1 METGV
6 VRFIGRV
13 ENVDGDVSTIVI
25 RPEYC
30 QGLMKLDMYSQIVVV
45 YWFHE
50 RDDDRHRGTLQV
62 VPRRHGETELRGVFA
77 SRSPSRPNPLG
88 ITTVELLSLK
98 NCKLTVRGLDAHV
111 GSPVVDI
118 KPVSVD
124 RANAG

>member
-1 METGV
+1 METGL

-13 ENVDGDVSTIVI
+13 EGVEGDVSTIVI
-25 RPEYC
+25 WPGFCR
-30 QGLMKLDMYSQIVVV
+30 GLIGLDMYTRILVV

-88 ITTVELLSLK
+88 ITEVELLSLEG
-98 NCKLTVRGLDAHV
+98 CTLTVRGLDANI

-118 KPVSVD
+118 KPESMD
-124 RANAG
+124 RYNAG

>member
-1 METGV
+1 METGL

-13 ENVDGDVSTIVI
+13 TRVEGDVSTIEI
-25 RPEYC
+25 LPGFC
-30 QGLMKLDMYSQIVVV
+30 QGLMWLQMYRRVLVL

-77 SRSPSRPNPLG
+77 SHSPSRPNPVGL
-88 ITTVELLSLK
+88 TDVELLRLEG
-98 NCKLTVRGLDAHV
+98 CTLTVRGLDANP

-118 KPVSVD
+118 KPVSLD
-124 RANAG
+124 GRGG

>member
-6 VRFIGRV
+6 IRFIGWV
-13 ENVDGDVSTIVI
+13 EQVEGDVSTIVI

-30 QGLMKLDMYSQIVVV
+30 QGLMRLDMYSRIVVL

-62 VPRRHGETELRGVFA
+62 VPRRHGETKLRGVFA
-77 SRSPSRPNPLG
+77 SHSPSRPNPVGL
-88 ITTVELLSLK
+88 TEVELLRVEG
-98 NCKLTVRGLDAHV
+98 CTLTVRGLDAYV

-118 KPVSVD
+118 KSVSVD
-124 RANAG
+124 RENAG

>member
-6 VRFIGRV
+6 VRFIGLVERV
-13 ENVDGDVSTIVI
+13 EGELSTVVI

-30 QGLMKLDMYSQIVVV
+30 QGLMRLDMYSRIVVV

-50 RDDDRHRGTLQV
+50 RDNDRHRGTLQV

-88 ITTVELLSLK
+88 ITEVELLSLED
-98 NCKLTVRGLDAHV
+98 CTLTVRGLDANV

-118 KPVSVD
+118 KPVSMD
-124 RANAG
+124 RRDAG

>member
-1 METGV
+1 MPMETGV

-13 ENVDGDVSTIVI
+13 DRVEGDVSTIVI

-30 QGLMKLDMYSQIVVV
+30 QGLMRLGMYSRIVVL

-50 RDDDRHRGTLQV
+50 RDDERHRGTLQV

-77 SRSPSRPNPLG
+77 SRSPSRPNPVGL
-88 ITTVELLSLK
+88 TEVELLRVEGCTLK
-98 NCKLTVRGLDAHV
+98 VRGLDALE

-124 RANAG
+124 HC